1 MCFRFAPRSRPFVW
15 LAACLAV
22 VPLTSPAA
30 CLAAETAVTED
41 ATAPPFIDL
50 VVVGELPESEALTT
64 RILSWFRG
72 LPTLTSVSRLHEL
85 EPNAVFRTRER
96 PGVGVWALSRSP
108 ALLRLF
114 FAVEG
119 AGDRPRYLVR
129 DVTLESGLDEVG
141 MERVAQVV
149 YLSALALWS
158 GQAESTRREVE
169 LGLGAPE
176 PAAVTPP
183 AGDSAAPLQAAEPP
197 RRKRLVVGFEYVGRY
212 AGPAGLSHGPGAT
225 LGLALPGARFS
236 WGPRLHAQLL
246 LPHREDAQSVE
257 LELRGSSFALGLLA
271 ALPAGTRDFV
281 QGEIGAGIDAVR
293 ARVVSVPEPSLV
305 ANSSVLDFQPYTYV
319 SAGVETDVGFLHVGA
334 SALLALSWMRTHY
347 DVAEEDA
354 RHEVLVPWLLQ
365 PGFGLRAT
373 W

>member
-1 MCFRFAPRSRPFVW
+1 M
-15 LAACLAV
+15 
-22 VPLTSPAA
+22 
-30 CLAAETAVTED
+30 TED
-41 ATAPPFIDL
+41 ATAPPLIEL
-50 VVVGELPESEALTT
+50 ALVGELPESEALST

-72 LPTLTSVSRLHEL
+72 LPTLTSVSRLHDL
-85 EPNAVFRTRER
+85 EPNAVFRARER

-119 AGDRPRYLVR
+119 VGDRPRYLVR

-141 MERVAQVV
+141 MERVAQLV

-158 GQAESTRREVE
+158 GQAESTRRDVE
-169 LGLGAPE
+169 LGLGVSE
-176 PAAVTPP
+176 PAVAPP
-183 AGDSAAPLQAAEPP
+183 PSSPAAAPLQAAGRP
-197 RRKRLVVGFEYVGRY
+197 RRQRLVIGFEYIGRY

-225 LGLALPGARFS
+225 LGLALPAAGFS

-257 LELRGSSFALGLLA
+257 LELRGSSFALGLVTA
-271 ALPAGTRDFV
+271 FAVGARDFV
-281 QGEIGAGIDAVR
+281 QAEVGAGLDAVR
-293 ARVVSVPEPSLV
+293 FRVVSVPESSFV
-305 ANSSVLDFQPYTYV
+305 ANTSTLDFQPYTYV
-319 SAGVETDVGFLHVGA
+319 SAGVETEVGFVRVGA
-334 SALLALSWMRTHY
+334 AALLALALVRTHY
-347 DVAEEDA
+347 DVAEENA
-354 RHEVLVPWLLQ
+354 RREVLVPWLLQ